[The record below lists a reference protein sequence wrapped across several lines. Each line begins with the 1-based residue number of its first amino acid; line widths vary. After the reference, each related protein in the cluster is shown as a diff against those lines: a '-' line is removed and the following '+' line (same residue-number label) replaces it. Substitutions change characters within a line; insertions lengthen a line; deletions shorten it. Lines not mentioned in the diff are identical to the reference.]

1 MKKGTFIFAAAAM
14 MLSFCSCSEQDAA
27 TGSES
32 AKLITVSTSIGHMTR
47 MATDEKGA
55 QTFTEGDEISVYAWT
70 GSADAAPAAEARTV
84 NNAINKL
91 NGKVWVATPQMLWKN
106 QKEKHYFI
114 GIYPTRNVED
124 LAADTHTLQA
134 DNQEASDLLIAVNAK
149 GLSYENDATEP
160 VQLDFS
166 HVMAKIVVNLTFKNQ
181 WGGIPEVKTVAVKDA
196 AREATVNYLTK
207 TITPKAADET
217 ITPAAKTDL
226 ELPATT
232 ANTCYQSVIIPQN
245 DIQQL
250 AIIIGDKTFSYN
262 HGTPFKFESGKITTI
277 NLEVGRDKV
286 ILDEVK
292 ISDWETGTTF
302 SGEALD

>member
-14 MLSFCSCSEQDAA
+14 MLSFSSCSEQDAA

-70 GSADAAPAAEARTV
+70 GSADVAPAAEARAV

-91 NGKVWVATPQMLWKN
+91 TGKVWVATPQMLWKN

-114 GIYPTRNVED
+114 GIYPARKVED

-149 GLSYENDATEP
+149 GLSYENNASEP

-166 HVMAKIVVNLTFKNQ
+166 HVMAKIVVNLAFKNQ

-217 ITPAAKTDL
+217 ITPTAKADL

-292 ISDWETGTTF
+292 ISDWETGSTF

>member
-14 MLSFCSCSEQDAA
+14 MLSFSSCSEQDAA

-70 GSADAAPAAEARTV
+70 GSADVAPAAEARTV

-91 NGKVWVATPQMLWKN
+91 TGKVWVATPQMLWKN

-114 GIYPTRNVED
+114 GIYPARKVED

-149 GLSYENDATEP
+149 GLSYENNASEP

-207 TITPKAADET
+207 TITPTAKA
-217 ITPAAKTDL
+217 DL

-245 DIQQL
+245 DIQKL

-292 ISDWETGTTF
+292 ISDWETGSTF

>member
-14 MLSFCSCSEQDAA
+14 MLSFSSCSEQDAA

-47 MATDEKGA
+47 MATDQKGA

-70 GSADAAPAAEARTV
+70 GSADVAPAAEARTV

-91 NGKVWVATPQMLWKN
+91 TGKVWVATPQMLWKN

-114 GIYPTRNVED
+114 GIYPARKVED

-149 GLSYENDATEP
+149 GLSYENNASEP

-207 TITPKAADET
+207 TITPTAKA
-217 ITPAAKTDL
+217 DL

-245 DIQQL
+245 DIQKL

-292 ISDWETGTTF
+292 ISDWETGSTF

>member
-1 MKKGTFIFAAAAM
+1 MKKGTFIFAAAVM
-14 MLSFCSCSEQDAA
+14 MLSFSSCSEQDAA

-32 AKLITVSTSIGHMTR
+32 ANLITVSTSIGHMTR

-70 GSADAAPAAEARTV
+70 GSADVAPAAEARAV

-91 NGKVWVATPQMLWKN
+91 TGKVWVATPQMLWKN

-114 GIYPTRNVED
+114 GIYPARKVED

-149 GLSYENDATEP
+149 GLSYENNASEP

-217 ITPAAKTDL
+217 ITPTAKADL

-292 ISDWETGTTF
+292 ISDWETGSTF

>member
-14 MLSFCSCSEQDAA
+14 MLSFSSCSEQDAT

-70 GSADAAPAAEARTV
+70 GSADVAPAAEARAV
-84 NNAINKL
+84 NNATNKL
-91 NGKVWVATPQMLWKN
+91 TGKVWVATPQMLWKN

-114 GIYPTRNVED
+114 GIYPARKVED

-134 DNQEASDLLIAVNAK
+134 DNQEASDLLIAVNTK
-149 GLSYENDATEP
+149 GLSYENNASEP

-217 ITPAAKTDL
+217 ITPTAKADL

-245 DIQQL
+245 DIQKL
-250 AIIIGDKTFSYN
+250 AIIIGDKTFSYD
-262 HGTPFKFESGKITTI
+262 HGTPFQ
-277 NLEVGRDKV
+277 V
-286 ILDEVK
+286 
-292 ISDWETGTTF
+292 
-302 SGEALD
+302 

>member
-14 MLSFCSCSEQDAA
+14 MLSFSSCSEQDAA

-70 GSADAAPAAEARTV
+70 GSADVAPAAEARAV

-91 NGKVWVATPQMLWKN
+91 TGKVWVATPQMLWKN

-114 GIYPTRNVED
+114 GIYPARKVED

-134 DNQEASDLLIAVNAK
+134 DNQKASDLLIAVNTK
-149 GLSYENDATEP
+149 GLSYENNASEP

-217 ITPAAKTDL
+217 ITPTAKTDL

-292 ISDWETGTTF
+292 ISDWETGSTF

>member
-14 MLSFCSCSEQDAA
+14 MLSFSSCSEQDAA

-70 GSADAAPAAEARTV
+70 GSADVAPAAEARAV

-91 NGKVWVATPQMLWKN
+91 TGKMWVATPQMLWKN

-114 GIYPTRNVED
+114 GIYPARKVED

-134 DNQEASDLLIAVNAK
+134 DNQEASDLLIAVNTK
-149 GLSYENDATEP
+149 GLSYENNASEP

-217 ITPAAKTDL
+217 ITPTAKTDL

-250 AIIIGDKTFSYN
+250 AIIIGDKTFSYD

-277 NLEVGRDKV
+277 NLEVGRNKV

-292 ISDWETGTTF
+292 ISDWETGSTF